1 MKEKKETKEKNKHA
15 KTREKKDRKNKKGW
29 KKVLLVIVIIL
40 LIAIG
45 WFTYRTIKNGG
56 GLSGMLATVVGHDE
70 NTKKDLKEIKVL
82 ILGVSTDIDAELT
95 DTIMVAS
102 YNPNTQKANLL
113 SIPRDTFTGTN
124 TKKAVS
130 SQKINSLYNINKTP
144 EKTLEAVNK
153 LTGLD
158 IEYYVVVR
166 TEALIKLV
174 DAIGGVEFNVPIDMK
189 YDDTSQDLHIDLK
202 AGEQHIDGAKAEQL
216 LRFRHN
222 NFQRGVG
229 QTSYPTEYGDNDFGR
244 MRTQRDFIIAT
255 LKQTLKPSNIFKIGQ
270 ILEIAHKNVET
281 NINLS
286 LAKDYIPYA
295 VELDSENIT
304 SATLPG
310 STPDISKT
318 NGVSIFVADKTE
330 TKKLIQ
336 SMFYADAQENSDE
349 TNTINN
355 TVSNKTSNIITTE
368 QEEQTPTDIKIELQ
382 NASGDSSKLVEAKK
396 LLEEAG
402 YTVKQTGKSKKTLA
416 KTIITN
422 KKDVTSENLKN
433 IKQVIGKGDI
443 TTNKVAGSTVDVT
456 IVIGKDF

>member
-1 MKEKKETKEKNKHA
+1 
-15 KTREKKDRKNKKGW
+15 
-29 KKVLLVIVIIL
+29 
-40 LIAIG
+40 
-45 WFTYRTIKNGG
+45 
-56 GLSGMLATVVGHDE
+56 
-70 NTKKDLKEIKVL
+70 
-82 ILGVSTDIDAELT
+82 
-95 DTIMVAS
+95 
-102 YNPNTQKANLL
+102 
-113 SIPRDTFTGTN
+113 
-124 TKKAVS
+124 
-130 SQKINSLYNINKTP
+130 
-144 EKTLEAVNK
+144 
-153 LTGLD
+153 
-158 IEYYVVVR
+158 
-166 TEALIKLV
+166 
-174 DAIGGVEFNVPIDMK
+174 
-189 YDDTSQDLHIDLK
+189 
-202 AGEQHIDGAKAEQL
+202 
-216 LRFRHN
+216 
-222 NFQRGVG
+222 
-229 QTSYPTEYGDNDFGR
+229 

-270 ILEIAHKNVET
+270 ILEIAHKNVDT
-281 NINLS
+281 NIKLS

-318 NGVSIFVADKTE
+318 NSVSIFVADKTE

-355 TVSNKTSNIITTE
+355 TVSNKTSNSTTTE
-368 QEEQTPTDIKIELQ
+368 QEEQTSTDIKIELQ

-433 IKQVIGKGDI
+433 IKQVLGKGDI